1 MRCWVT
7 SQKFPANNFKWIDN
21 ISRFDE
27 SFIKYYNQESD
38 ERYFLK
44 VIAQYTKNLHKLH
57 NDLTFWVKPEKMKIG
72 KVKKLVVKLFDKE
85 DHVIHLRN
93 LKQALDHGLVLKKVL
108 WVIKFNQKLWLKH
121 YIGMNIVPKKTKNWL
136 WKNCF

>member
-1 MRCWVT
+1 
-7 SQKFPANNFKWIDN
+7 
-21 ISRFDE
+21 
-27 SFIKYYNQESD
+27 
-38 ERYFLK
+38 
-44 VIAQYTKNLHKLH
+44 
-57 NDLTFWVKPEKMKIG
+57 MKIG

-121 YIGMNIVPKKTKNWL
+121 YIGMNIVPKKTKN
-136 WKNCF
+136 